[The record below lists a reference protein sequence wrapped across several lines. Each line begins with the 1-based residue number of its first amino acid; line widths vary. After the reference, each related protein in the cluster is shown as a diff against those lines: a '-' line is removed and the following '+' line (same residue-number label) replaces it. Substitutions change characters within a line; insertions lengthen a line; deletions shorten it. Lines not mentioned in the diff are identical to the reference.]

1 MKRKKILVTG
11 AGGFIGSNLVEK
23 LVKKNFK
30 VTALVQ
36 YNVDNNYGW
45 LDTIKFKRNKPKIIT
60 GGICDSIFVDKVCK
74 NLDYI
79 IHLAALI
86 SIPYSYR
93 SPLSYINTNILG
105 TTNLLEG
112 CRKYNIKHFIH
123 TSTSE
128 VYGSAKYV
136 PIDENHPL
144 NAQSPYAAS
153 KIAADQICLSF
164 QKSFNLPITII
175 RPFNTFGPRQ
185 SLRAVIPTILYQAS
199 LNNEIELGNLNSKR
213 DFTFVDDT
221 VNGFI
226 CALNKKKTIG
236 EVINL
241 GTGHEVSIKKIV
253 EITSKILN
261 KKLSIKKKLDRF
273 RPKKSEVSRLLSNN
287 KKAKKILNWKPKFVS
302 AKGFEMGLKKTL
314 KWVLSQNNNNLKL
327 KIFND

>member
-1 MKRKKILVTG
+1 MKRKNILVTG

-23 LVKKNFK
+23 LIKKNFN

-36 YNVDNNYGW
+36 YNVDNDYGW
-45 LDTIKFKRNKPKIIT
+45 LDQINFKKNNPKIIT
-60 GGICDSIFVDKVCK
+60 GDICDNIFVDKICK
-74 NLDYI
+74 NIDYV

-105 TTNLLEG
+105 TTNLLES
-112 CRKYNIKHFIH
+112 CRKNNIKHFIH

-164 QKSFNLPITII
+164 HKSFNLPVTIL

-185 SLRAVIPTILYQAS
+185 SLRAVIPTILYQA
-199 LNNEIELGNLNSKR
+199 NKKHAVQLGNINSKR
-213 DFTFVDDT
+213 DFTFIDDT
-221 VNGFI
+221 VNAFLLT
-226 CALNKKKTIG
+226 LNKKKTIG

-241 GTGHEVSIKKIV
+241 GTGYEFSIKDV
-253 EITSKILN
+253 LNATSKIL
-261 KKLSIKKKLDRF
+261 KKKIRVISTKERF
-273 RPKKSEVSRLLSNN
+273 RPKKSEVNRLLSNN
-287 KKAKKILNWKPKFVS
+287 KKAKKILGWKPKFIGQ
-302 AKGFEMGLKKTL
+302 KGFMEAIKITLEWVKIQKKG
-314 KWVLSQNNNNLKL
+314 KENL
-327 KIFND
+327 FND